1 MRIRYQGLGNDG
13 KVTQGVLDA
22 ESLPLALELLRRQG
36 VVPFLAE
43 PASDVSGRTFWHFDI
58 NTKRASLGL
67 RAQFVRQCATLMS
80 AGIPLDRTLGLLQ
93 SQAPKGRHKDLLS
106 QVRESVTSGQ
116 SLSMA
121 LSAGGTGFQ
130 PDEIGLVRAG
140 EQTGSLVPVL
150 EDLGRAL
157 EQRLELQGKIVST
170 LIYPAFLL
178 ALAPLSLAIIAI
190 VLVPSLEPLFEGS
203 RAEMPLVLHLLSGVS
218 RELRERAPLW
228 LAAALVFCLTV
239 ALILRK
245 DAARH
250 ALQRLALKLPIAR
263 TIAQHTEAARICS
276 TLAALLKGGAS
287 LQTAMSAVA
296 EIAITADGRRQI
308 TAARDAVV
316 SGRRLAEAMTT
327 IKSLKPDTIQMI
339 AIGEETN
346 RLDALLGHIA
356 KTEQKAGERYIERL
370 MTIATPLLTILVGA
384 MVGGVVMSIMSA
396 ILSLNDMAVR

>member
-43 PASDVSGRTFWHFDI
+43 PAREDIGRAFWRFDRH
-58 NTKRASLGL
+58 TKRASLGL
-67 RAQFVRQCATLMS
+67 RAQFVQQCATLMS

-327 IKSLKPDTIQMI
+327 ITSLKPDTIQMI

-346 RLDALLGHIA
+346 RLDTLLGHIA

>member
-13 KVTQGVLDA
+13 KMTQGVLDA

-43 PASDVSGRTFWHFDI
+43 PDRVDSGRTFWRFDNNI
-58 NTKRASLGL
+58 KRTNLAW

-80 AGIPLDRTLGLLQ
+80 AGIPLNRSLTLLQ
-93 SQAPKGRHKDLLS
+93 SQAPKDRYKELLS
-106 QVRESVTSGQ
+106 QFRESVTSGQ
-116 SLSMA
+116 SLSTA
-121 LSAGGTGFQ
+121 LSADGTGFQ

-150 EDLGRAL
+150 EDLGRTL
-157 EQRLELQGKIVST
+157 EQRLELQGKIIST

-190 VLVPSLEPLFEGS
+190 VLVPSLEPLFESS
-203 RAEMPLVLHLLSGVS
+203 RAEMPLVLQLLSGVS
-218 RELRERAPLW
+218 RELRERTPLW
-228 LAAALVFCLTV
+228 IAAVLIFGLAVT
-239 ALILRK
+239 LILRR
-245 DAARH
+245 DSARNV
-250 ALQRLALKLPIAR
+250 LQRLFLKLPIVR
-263 TIAQHTEAARICS
+263 TIAQHTEAARICR

-287 LQTAMSAVA
+287 LQTAMAAVA

-316 SGRRLAEAMTT
+316 SGRRLADAMTT
-327 IKSLKPDTIQMI
+327 IASLRPDTVQMI

-346 RLDALLGHIA
+346 RLDTLLGHIA
-356 KTEQKAGERYIERL
+356 TTEQKAGERYIERL
-370 MTIATPLLTILVGA
+370 MTIATPLLTIVVGA

-396 ILSLNDMAVR
+396 ILSLNDLAVQ